1 MRFAS
6 TLIAASLIALPA
18 AADFDDRPA
27 DGAKSL
33 SEIVTAVE
41 KRSNFAFIDEISIDK
56 GIYEIIYYMTDGAEV
71 KLHID
76 AKTGQP
82 PVKNQAAR

>member
-6 TLIAASLIALPA
+6 TLIAASLFALPA

-27 DGAKSL
+27 TGAKSL

-41 KRSNFAFIDEISIDK
+41 KRPNFAFIDEVSIDT
-56 GIYEIIYYMTDGAEV
+56 GIYEITYFMSDGAEV

-82 PVKNQAAR
+82 PQKDQGAR